1 MNDVPT
7 GEALTHE
14 SATDWE
20 RLRNKSEEDIH
31 ASIASDLDIITT
43 NEGF

>member
-14 SATDWE
+14 SATDWKC
-20 RLRNKSEEDIH
+20 LRHIRDEEM
-31 ASIASDLDIITT
+31 
-43 NEGF
+43 